1 MSSTP
6 ADAGRTF
13 RPRLWPTLA
22 TVAGLAVLLALGT
35 WQLQRMA
42 WKRDLIAHAEAQ
54 LAAPAHPLP
63 AGDLSA
69 LDYRRV
75 SASGTYLHDLAFAF
89 GFSAEG
95 GRPGGR
101 LITPF
106 RLDGRPDHPGRSRL
120 DARGPAAAQRASR
133 SPAGRHR
140 GRSKASPAGV
150 ETRSAP
156 GWPPTTR
163 RPQRRWYNWDIPAM
177 AAALGLTIEPL
188 ELVLERSEGSAGSAQ
203 GGAGLDRFPQRP
215 SELRDSPGTGS
226 PWSSWSSTSC
236 SAPPSPASGS
246 LETDPHH
253 RRRHRDPGLCPDRP
267 GCRGPHHQFRPV
279 LPRLAHLL
287 WPLGAAAVRSRGR
300 ARTSATPMP
309 RSCWSGCTA

>member
-1 MSSTP
+1 
-6 ADAGRTF
+6 
-13 RPRLWPTLA
+13 
-22 TVAGLAVLLALGT
+22 
-35 WQLQRMA
+35 MA

-101 LITPF
+101 LITPL
-106 RLDGRPDHPGRSRL
+106 RLTDGRTILVD
-120 DARGPAAAQRASR
+120 RGWMPEDLLPPNVPAGLQ
-133 SPAGRHR
+133 PGRHR
-140 GRSKASPAGV
+140 GASKASPAGA
-150 ETRSAP
+150 ETRSAA

-188 ELVLERSEGSAGSAQ
+188 EIVLERSEGSAGSAQ
-203 GGAGLDRFPQRP
+203 GGDGLDRFPQRP

-236 SAPPSPASGS
+236 SASPSPASGS
-246 LETDPHH
+246 LETNPHH

-267 GCRGPHHQFRPV
+267 GCRGPDHQFGPV

-287 WPLGAAAVRSRGR
+287 RPLGTTAVRSRGR

-309 RSCWSGCTA
+309 RSCWSGCIA